1 MKLTLEYIT
10 NYIDN
15 KILENEEIIKIKFYE
30 LVVKEKLSKTQ
41 VTDFLKYSVIR
52 LKNMGYKIYDQGEI
66 YTYNGNEYKVETDLF
81 YVAIKEKMVITIK

>member
-52 LKNMGYKIYDQGEI
+52 LKNIGIG
-66 YTYNGNEYKVETDLF
+66 
-81 YVAIKEKMVITIK
+81 

>member
-52 LKNMGYKIYDQGEI
+52 LKNIGYKIDDQGEI